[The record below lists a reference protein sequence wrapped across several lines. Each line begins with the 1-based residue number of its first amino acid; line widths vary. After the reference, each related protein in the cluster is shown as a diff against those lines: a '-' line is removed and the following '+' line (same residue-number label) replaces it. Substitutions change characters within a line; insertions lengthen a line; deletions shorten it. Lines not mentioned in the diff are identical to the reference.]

1 MNNSLVRNRAFVI
14 IEIEKKNTF
23 ASSPSKFYFN
33 ILLYSKG
40 GLRNQFLKIYPP
52 AVICTLSINH
62 DDLRNFD
69 NILMNRCLSQIQ

>member
-33 ILLYSKG
+33 ILLFQSWVKKPVSEN
-40 GLRNQFLKIYPP
+40 LSPP
-52 AVICTLSINH
+52 P
-62 DDLRNFD
+62 
-69 NILMNRCLSQIQ
+69 Q